1 MQKWQRKPSDGHANI
16 CQGSSYQTVKSYAWQ
31 ELQVCRTGWRQ
42 KKNKREEKEKEKKRG
57 GGEGEKN
64 NSWYMSRKSNMM
76 SRRKNQLSEQNV
88 GQSTKERVFKCISL
102 TNMVK

>member
-42 KKNKREEKEKEKKRG
+42 NKNKREEKEKEKK
-57 GGEGEKN
+57 GGEGREKKITADIWAGKATWCHAERIN
-64 NSWYMSRKSNMM
+64 YLSRMWDRVLK
-76 SRRKNQLSEQNV
+76 KEFLSAYP
-88 GQSTKERVFKCISL
+88 
-102 TNMVK
+102 